1 VAASNIARWDGI
13 EGKWYAL
20 GAGVNGEVDAI
31 ALTCTGV
38 YVGGNFTEAGGAPA
52 RYVARWDGRSW
63 AALDGARVGS
73 PLMGSVSALAVMG
86 SDLYAGG
93 NWIHYQMPG
102 DCLARWDGTSW
113 SAVGEGVD
121 DAVYAMAV
129 QGSEL
134 YAGGWFSEAGDAQAN
149 HVARWDGRRWDAL
162 GAGTPDIVYAMAMNS
177 VTGELYVG
185 GAFE

>member
-1 VAASNIARWDGI
+1 
-13 EGKWYAL
+13 
-20 GAGVNGEVDAI
+20 
-31 ALTCTGV
+31 
-38 YVGGNFTEAGGAPA
+38 
-52 RYVARWDGRSW
+52 
-63 AALDGARVGS
+63 
-73 PLMGSVSALAVMG
+73 
-86 SDLYAGG
+86 
-93 NWIHYQMPG
+93 
-102 DCLARWDGTSW
+102 
-113 SAVGEGVD
+113 
-121 DAVYAMAV
+121 MAV